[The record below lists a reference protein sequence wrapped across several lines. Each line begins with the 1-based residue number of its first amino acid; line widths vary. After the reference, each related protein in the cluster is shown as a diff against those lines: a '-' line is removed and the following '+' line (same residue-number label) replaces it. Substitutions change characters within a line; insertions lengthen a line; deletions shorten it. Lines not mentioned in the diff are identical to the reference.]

1 MKYKGILSLILIT
14 ILTANIF
21 LIIGGFGYYD
31 PIKTV
36 ESAIENAEGKSQSLC
51 AKYVR
56 EALQCGGIRIIARP
70 SCAYHYKD
78 FLPILGYYT
87 VEKPYKPGDVV
98 VWMPT
103 GNRKYGHIAI
113 YSGDRW
119 VSDFKQKSFYVHSD
133 YVKSNDY
140 LVFRKANGRYY
151 INLYKQIPYAF
162 K

>member
-1 MKYKGILSLILIT
+1 MRKILYISLIT
-14 ILTANIF
+14 VLTANVF

-31 PIKTV
+31 PIKAV
-36 ESAIENAEGKSQSLC
+36 ESAIENAEGRSQSLC

-56 EALQCGGIRIIARP
+56 EAIQNGGIRIIARP

-78 FLPILGYYT
+78 FLPILGFHT
-87 VEKPYKPGDVV
+87 VEKPYKKGDVV

-103 GNRKYGHIAI
+103 GERKYGHIAI
-113 YSGDRW
+113 FTGDGW

-140 LVFRKANGRYY
+140 LVFRKETGRFYN
-151 INLYKQIPYAF
+151 NLYKQIPYAF

>member
-1 MKYKGILSLILIT
+1 MRKILYISLIIV
-14 ILTANIF
+14 LTANVL

-31 PIKTV
+31 PIKAV
-36 ESAIENAEGKSQSLC
+36 ESAIENAEGRSQSLC

-56 EALQCGGIRIIARP
+56 EAIQNGGISIIARP

-87 VEKPYKPGDVV
+87 VEKPYKKGDVV

-103 GNRKYGHIAI
+103 GERKYGHIAI
-113 YSGDRW
+113 FTGDGW

-140 LVFRKANGRYY
+140 LVFRKEKGRFYN
-151 INLYKQIPYAF
+151 NLYKQIPYAF

>member
-1 MKYKGILSLILIT
+1 MSKILYIGLIIFIT
-14 ILTANIF
+14 TNMI

-31 PIKTV
+31 PIRTV
-36 ESAIENAEGKSQSLC
+36 EFAIENAEGESKSLC

-56 EALQCGGIRIIARP
+56 EAIQYGGIRIIGRP

-87 VEKPYKPGDVV
+87 VEKPYQKGDVV

-103 GNRKYGHIAI
+103 GDRKYGHIAI
-113 YSGDRW
+113 FTGDGG

-140 LVFRKANGRYY
+140 LVFRKEKGKFYN
-151 INLYKQIPYAF
+151 NLYKQIPYAL